1 MIDIHSK
8 FEQGKINNTFLR
20 VDDKHKLDIFIGYA
34 MNGKATMTV
43 LDFGK
48 VIKVESSQFIEVNLF
63 KQRDNKISLSFT
75 LKDSDMYN
83 IFIKFCE
90 DIIESVRVVEKSE
103 VIEFIIKRWN
113 AWISIFKKAK
123 VDGLGENQIIGL
135 LGELIFLGEY
145 MIPRYGE
152 VDAIISWQGPQM
164 LHKDFEIKNTWYE
177 VKTKSSAATTVKIS
191 SVEQLD
197 SEDDGYLAV
206 VKIEKTNSVNEKS
219 INLNSFIKYL
229 ELSIKDYEMKLM
241 MIDKLSAIGYLYDDK
256 YNSFNYK
263 FDEMKIYEVRDD
275 FPRLKRNCLN
285 DGIVKVIYDISI
297 ENIKKFEHKE
307 VDKNEFTRV

>member
-8 FEQGKINNTFLR
+8 FEQGKISNTFLR
-20 VDDKHKLDIFIGYA
+20 VDDNHKLDIFIGYA
-34 MNGKATMTV
+34 TNGKATLTI

-48 VIKVESSQFIEVNLF
+48 AIKVESSQFIEVNLF
-63 KQRDNKISLSFT
+63 KQRDSKISLSFT
-75 LKDSDMYN
+75 LKESDMYN

-90 DIIESVRVVEKSE
+90 DIIESVRTLETFE

-152 VDAIISWQGPQM
+152 SNAITSWQGPQM
-164 LHKDFEIKNTWYE
+164 LHKDFEIGNTWYE
-177 VKTKSSAATTVKIS
+177 VKTKSTAATTVKIS
-191 SVEQLD
+191 SIEQLD
-197 SEDDGYLAV
+197 SEEDGYLSV
-206 VKIEKTNSVNEKS
+206 VKIEKTNSANEKS
-219 INLNSFIKYL
+219 INLNSYIKYL
-229 ELSIKDYEMKLM
+229 ELNIKDYGVKLEL
-241 MIDKLSAIGYLYDDK
+241 IDKLSEIGYLYDDK

-263 FDEMKIYEVRDD
+263 FDEVKIYEVKDD
-275 FPRLKRNCLN
+275 FPRLKRKWLN
-285 DGIVKVIYDISI
+285 GGVARAVYDISI
-297 ENIKKFEHKE
+297 ENIKEFECKE
-307 VDKNEFTRV
+307 VKKNEFTRI